1 MFSWAAKTVLILT
14 ALAPIAIVYAYV
26 TGVEG
31 YHIISMILCGVCIF
45 LGMALLYIL
54 FFSEKYLEKLDLTI
68 TSVEPVD
75 QENTSYLLLYLSPL
89 FFSEIGSMNLHVVIP
104 ALFIYALITSTS
116 YSYHYNPLISLMGW
130 HFYKVGTPE
139 GVTYVILTRKKINNI
154 DRIKKV
160 GQLTEYTFID
170 FSEK

>member
-1 MFSWAAKTVLILT
+1 MFSWIAKTVLILT

-31 YHIISMILCGVCIF
+31 YYITSIILCGACMLLSI
-45 LGMALLYIL
+45 ALLYIL
-54 FFSEKYLEKLDLTI
+54 FFSEKYLEKFDLSI

-89 FFSEIGSMNLHVVIP
+89 FFSTIGNMNLHVVVP

-139 GVTYVILTRKKINNI
+139 GITYVILTRKKINNI